1 MVNVTCCGDQDRNT
15 EASETHPYRPP
26 NDTRNCYTR
35 GNDSPARFDWNQ
47 CGVDDKACLNHGGC
61 SGCIPDSFGGYCQET
76 NGDIYVSHGS
86 EFIKLEG
93 KEIIDRLGHENNYER
108 NNLRLRRR
116 ERDYERKMENRIRE
130 MQIMGRDPFPS
141 RQINNTQSST
151 SQPDTTPQSFVGS
164 YMNNIGL
171 GLGIL
176 LLLISLGL
184 EYAKRNNLL
193 K

>member
-1 MVNVTCCGDQDRNT
+1 MVNVTCCGDQDRAT

-35 GNDSPARFDWNQ
+35 GNSSPARFDWDQ
-47 CGVDDKACLNHGGC
+47 CGLDDKACDGKGGC
-61 SGCIPDSFGGYCQET
+61 SACIPDSFGGYCQET
-76 NGDIYVSHGS
+76 NGDIYISHGS
-86 EFIKLEG
+86 EFKKLEG
-93 KEIIDRLGHENNYER
+93 RQIIDRLGHKNNNKR
-108 NNLRLRRR
+108 DNLRLRRR
-116 ERDYERKMENRIRE
+116 ERDLERKMENRIRE

-141 RQINNTQSST
+141 RQINNTQ
-151 SQPDTTPQSFVGS
+151 PDTTPQSFVGY

-176 LLLISLGL
+176 LLLISLSL
-184 EYAKRNNLL
+184 EYAKSKNLL